1 MKKVYMVELGT
12 ESSTGTLDDPTQ
24 WEFGNLDEAFAFYY
38 DIDLRRDWIREYNTS
53 HGNSRHNI
61 MAKQIIDCI
70 DLDVD
75 GNIEYGQ
82 ILRFSEYGEAEYRM
96 EEED

>member
-1 MKKVYMVELGT
+1 MEKVYMVEWGT

-24 WEFGNLDEAFAFYY
+24 WEFGDLNEAIAFYN

-53 HGNSRHNI
+53 NGNSHHNI

-82 ILRFSEYGEAEYRM
+82 ILQYDAYGEADHRSKQ
-96 EEED
+96 ED